1 MIIIHAIFDVNTM
14 MMMLLLDGF
23 DSLGNSNG
31 VLSVK
36 NALIFIRFTNNKH
49 DFASYGGR
57 VLGA

>member
-36 NALIFIRFTNNKH
+36 NALIFIRFTTTNMILRH
-49 DFASYGGR
+49 MEGEF
-57 VLGA
+57 